1 MITLVLFFAN
11 YFIAVEI
18 NDRLLVFLVVII
30 PASIMLSRVFG
41 IGLSD
46 VYEDAFV
53 FDHKILQQITA
64 ICTDFMLDLCIHF
77 HPIQETLL

>member
-1 MITLVLFFAN
+1 VITFVLFFAN

-30 PASIMLSRVFG
+30 PTSIMLSRVFG

-46 VYEDAFV
+46 IYEDAFI
-53 FDHKILQQITA
+53 FDHEILQQITA
-64 ICTDFMLDLCIHF
+64 ICTDFMLELRIHF
-77 HPIQETLL
+77 HPI